1 MFADSPR
8 VTTDGLLHLRSLS
21 QVSSIILVGVQAY
34 SISDAVLNNLHGL
47 SKLDML
53 ALGDEENPQ
62 NPPET
67 SVTAEGVAG
76 SVRLHTLIQVV
87 ISALKTC

>member
-8 VTTDGLLHLRSLS
+8 VTTKGLLHLRNFPR
-21 QVSSIILVGVQAY
+21 VTSIILAGVQAY
-34 SISDAVLNNLHGL
+34 SISDAVLMKLHGL
-47 SKLDML
+47 SKLDVL
-53 ALGDEENPQ
+53 ALGDEKNPQ